1 MCPKPSLTR
10 SVFVP
15 GWSTPA
21 GGAEELPTDR
31 QGKARADH
39 DQQPRAGTPAQMDS
53 VTAGQLGLP
62 DVTGILTGLLGSLG
76 LGLPSL

>member
-1 MCPKPSLTR
+1 MKTILA
-10 SVFVP
+10 SVFAL
-15 GWSTPA
+15 GFMTSA
-21 GGAEELPTDR
+21 ALAEPVKL
-31 QGKARADH
+31 
-39 DQQPRAGTPAQMDS
+39 TPAQMDS